1 MSGTRKQNILI
12 VDDVQANLFS
22 LEVILKPLGV
32 NILRASSGQEAL
44 KIVFEKDLDLII
56 LDIQMPDMDGLE
68 TAKLIKGRERSHHIP
83 IIFVAALNREDK
95 QMFDGYKIGGVDYI
109 FKPIDPEML
118 IAKAKVFLKI
128 ESQNRLIKEQAR
140 EIAERGNL
148 FRSISSSAKD
158 AIITIDSGCYISYW
172 NEAAENMFGY
182 KAEEIMADK
191 KFIDIVADKEL
202 FVRLFERMLEEEEE
216 TDIGQHVELA
226 ALRRNG
232 SKFPVELS
240 ASVIKIE
247 NNSSLV
253 MIIRDLTQRKEI
265 EKKLESIAYY
275 DSLTGLPNRMLLF
288 DRLGQVIR
296 QAKRD
301 ENSLGLL
308 FVDLDHFKSIN
319 DTLGHHIGD
328 MLLKETANRLTS
340 SVREFDTVARLG
352 GDEFAVVFSNI
363 SDSATLASVAEKII
377 AAVSSP
383 YHLRDYV
390 CSIGASVGISIYPDD
405 GTNVTAL
412 LKNADTAMYR
422 AKEGGGNNY
431 QFCTT
436 AIKEEVL
443 ARFRLEGELRRA
455 VSENNFSVY
464 YQPQIDVR
472 TRRVVG
478 VEALVRWL
486 SPEMRELVSPSKFIP
501 LAEDIGL
508 IFQIWEHVL
517 NKATGQMAEWHS
529 NGFHSLLGSV
539 NISHRQF
546 RNGDLLT
553 TIKNALK
560 ISGLP
565 PENLQLELTES
576 AVMHDPKKVID
587 TLLAIKDMGIKIA
600 LDDFGT
606 GHSSLSCLK
615 DIPID
620 TLKIDRSFVEN
631 ICRMDRDRDIV
642 KAIIA
647 MSHSLS
653 LKVVAEGVEEMRQYE
668 MLKDLGCDV
677 IQGFLFGKPLNSE
690 DFHAFV
696 TENHANPVL
705 IN

>member
-1 MSGTRKQNILI
+1 MSGTQKQSILI

-44 KIVFEKDLDLII
+44 KVVFEKDPNLII
-56 LDIQMPDMDGLE
+56 LDVQMPDMDGLE
-68 TAKLIKGRERSHHIP
+68 TAKLIKGREKSRHIP
-83 IIFVAALNREDK
+83 IIFVTALSCEDK
-95 QMFDGYKIGGVDYI
+95 NMFDGYKIGGVDYI

-118 IAKAKVFLKI
+118 IAKVKVFLKI
-128 ESQNRLIKEQAR
+128 ESQNRLIKEQTR
-140 EIAERGNL
+140 EIEEREHL
-148 FRSISSSAKD
+148 FRSILSSAKD
-158 AIITIDSGCYISYW
+158 AIITIDSRGYIYYW
-172 NEAAENMFGY
+172 NNAAENMFGY
-182 KAEEIMADK
+182 KTDEVIAKEKFLDMIADK
-191 KFIDIVADKEL
+191 DLFI
-202 FVRLFERMLEEEEE
+202 RLFERMLEEGKE
-216 TDIGQHVELA
+216 TDIGQHVELV

-232 SKFPVELS
+232 SEFPVELA
-240 ASVIKIE
+240 ASVTKIE
-247 NNSSLV
+247 DSRSLV
-253 MIIRDLTQRKEI
+253 VIIRDLTQQKEI
-265 EKKLESIAYY
+265 EKKLESMAYY

-288 DRLGQVIR
+288 DRLGQMVR

-301 ENSLGLL
+301 EKPLGLL

-328 MLLKETANRLTS
+328 MLLKETANRLSS

-352 GDEFAVVFSNI
+352 GDEFAVVVSNI
-363 SDSATLASVAEKII
+363 PDPTALASVAEKII
-377 AAVSSP
+377 ASFSSP
-383 YHLRDYV
+383 YHLRDYE
-390 CSIGASVGISIYPDD
+390 CSVGASIGISIYPDD
-405 GTNVTAL
+405 GTNVTTL

-422 AKEGGGNNY
+422 AKGGGGNSY

-436 AIKEEVL
+436 AIKEDVL
-443 ARFRLEGELRRA
+443 ALFRLEGELRKA
-455 VSENNFSVY
+455 VSENHFSVY
-464 YQPQIDVR
+464 YQPQIDVK

-478 VEALVRWL
+478 TEALARWL
-486 SPEMRELVSPSKFIP
+486 SPEMGGMVSPAKFIP

-517 NKATGQMAEWHS
+517 NRATTQMAEWHS
-529 NGFHSLLGSV
+529 NGFPSLLGSV

-546 RNGDLLT
+546 RNGDLLA
-553 TIKNALK
+553 TIKNALT

-565 PENLQLELTES
+565 PENFQLELTES
-576 AVMHDPKKVID
+576 AVMHDPKKVIGI
-587 TLLAIKDMGIKIA
+587 LLAIKDMGVKIA

-620 TLKIDRSFVEN
+620 TLKIDRSFVKN
-631 ICRMDRDRDIV
+631 MCRIDRDRDIV

-653 LKVVAEGVEEMRQYE
+653 LKVVAEGVEEMGQYE

-677 IQGFLFGKPLNSE
+677 IQGFFFGKPLNAD
-690 DFHAFV
+690 DFHALIKD
-696 TENHANPVL
+696 NYANPIML
-705 IN
+705 S